1 MENRKEWKMSN
12 LLKVTIVVVALAALA
27 LGAVALAPGVAQAQ
41 EDETEDPTAPVIG
54 MRGFGPSFGPS
65 FGQEFGHQTMRRFG
79 GDLDYDTFLAD
90 ALGISVEQLQSAREQ
105 ANAAMLEEALA
116 QGYITEEQVELM
128 EARNA
133 LNEYI
138 DQEALLA
145 EALGISAEELQAAR
159 DEDKPLSVLIW
170 ELDLDPAEVR
180 ENLQAAHENAIQ
192 GAIEA
197 GVVTQEQ
204 VDQLQTGRWQMDG
217 PRGFH
222 PDHRGRG
229 GFGYPDVTPSDESDN
244 EL

>member
-1 MENRKEWKMSN
+1 MENKKEWKISN
-12 LLKVTIVVVALAALA
+12 LLKATIVVVALAALA

-41 EDETEDPTAPVIG
+41 EDETEGPTAPVFDIK
-54 MRGFGPSFGPS
+54 GFGPSL
-65 FGQEFGHQTMRRFG
+65 GHEIPRRFG
-79 GDLDYDTFLAD
+79 GDLDYDTFLAE

-116 QGYITEEQVELM
+116 LGYITEEQVELM
-128 EARNA
+128 EAREA

-138 DQEALLA
+138 DQESLLA
-145 EALGISAEELQAAR
+145 EALGITVEELQAAR
-159 DEDKPLSVLIW
+159 DEDKPISVLIW

-180 ENLQAAHENAIQ
+180 ENMKTAYENAIQ

-204 VDQLQTGRWQMDG
+204 VDQLQAGRRRLDG
-217 PRGFH
+217 PRGFR
-222 PDHRGRG
+222 PGHRGRG
-229 GFGYPDVTPSDESDN
+229 GFGEPEVSPPAESES

>member
-1 MENRKEWKMSN
+1 MENRKEWKISN

-27 LGAVALAPGVAQAQ
+27 LGAVALAPGAAQAQ
-41 EDETEDPTAPVIG
+41 EDETEDPSAPVFDIK
-54 MRGFGPSFGPS
+54 GFGSSFGH
-65 FGQEFGHQTMRRFG
+65 EILRRFG
-79 GDLDYDTFLAD
+79 GDLDYDTFLAE
-90 ALGISVEQLQSAREQ
+90 ALSISVEQLQSAREQ

-116 QGYITEEQVELM
+116 KGYITEEQVELM
-128 EARNA
+128 EARRA

-138 DQEALLA
+138 DQEALIA

-159 DEDKPLSVLIW
+159 DEHKPLSVLIW
-170 ELDLDPAEVR
+170 ELDIDPAEVR
-180 ENLQAAHENAIQ
+180 ENMQTAHENAIQ

-204 VDQLQTGRWQMDG
+204 VDQLQAGKWRLDS

-222 PDHRGRG
+222 PDRRGRG
-229 GFGYPDVTPSDESDN
+229 GFGYPEDSPPAESES